1 MPSHDIIRI
10 DTQRTQFLRQSLRP
24 PGLFLG
30 ALLSFLSALLGLL
43 SAASFLLSAAS
54 FLLSAFPRLFLRLSG
69 SLRLASFRC
78 GSQSLCLSFSQ
89 AESALAIIDAQ
100 IGSIRDKPAPQL
112 FAPHPPHCIGL
123 YLDHLSASGI
133 ESIA

>member
-30 ALLSFLSALLGLL
+30 ALLSFLSALLG
-43 SAASFLLSAAS
+43 LLSAAS